1 MRGGKAFEMKREAD
15 QGRSSRGGGKLRR
28 VTAGLVGFIGY
39 ALRRFNADGCFAA
52 SGALGY
58 TALVSLVPLA
68 AIALGSLSVF
78 PIFGQVHDQ
87 ILALVFK
94 NFVPSVGDQAAW
106 WFRAFANS
114 AAQTTA
120 VGVIG
125 IAATGVLLLVTVE
138 DQLNVIWRVT
148 APRPWGQRVLAY
160 WTLITLGPLLIGLS
174 LSLSTYFEIAAHH
187 VGFGQQAFQWIESGW
202 LHGLA
207 RSVPAVLEFVAL
219 TLLYCLI
226 PNCAVRWRDGAL
238 GALVATVAIE
248 ILKVG
253 FTIYIGAMSYYQTVY
268 GTLAAIP
275 IFLLWM
281 YISWMGVLLGA
292 EVAAGL
298 PHWRIDRRLG
308 AAASGGVELALSLA
322 LIAAL
327 ARAQRR
333 GAKPSTQALAAEL
346 GVSTTVVDEHMRP
359 LAAAGFAAHTQEG
372 KWVLAWSPE
381 TATLHE
387 LYAALNLP
395 LADGWLN
402 PGAAPWQ
409 RQVAPAMERIVRA
422 EAAAMQLTIGS
433 LIAETVEDPPARRA
447 FLRAA
452 EKVASE

>member
-1 MRGGKAFEMKREAD
+1 MKREVE
-15 QGRSSRGGGKLRR
+15 QGRPSRNGSKLRR
-28 VTAGLVGFIGY
+28 MAVTAGAFIAY
-39 ALRRFNADGCFAA
+39 VLRRFSADGCFAA

-94 NFVPSVGDQAAW
+94 NFVPSIGDQAAW

-125 IAATGVLLLVTVE
+125 IAATGILLLVTVE

-207 RSVPAVLEFVAL
+207 RAVPAVLEFVAL
-219 TLLYCLI
+219 SLLFCLI

-248 ILKVG
+248 LLKVG

-308 AAASGGVELALSLA
+308 ASASGGVELALSLA

-327 ARAQRR
+327 AQAQRR
-333 GAKPSTQALAAEL
+333 GAKPTTQALAAEL
-346 GVSTTVVDEHMRP
+346 GVSTTVVDEHLRP

-372 KWVLAWSPE
+372 RWVLAWSPE
-381 TATLHE
+381 TATLRE
-387 LYAALNLP
+387 LYAALQLP
-395 LADGWLN
+395 LADAWLN

-433 LIAETVEDPPARRA
+433 LIAETVEVAPARRGRW
-447 FLRAA
+447 RAA
-452 EKVASE
+452 ETVASE

>member
-1 MRGGKAFEMKREAD
+1 MKREAE
-15 QGRSSRGGGKLRR
+15 QGRSSRRGGKLRR
-28 VTAGLVGFIGY
+28 MMATLAAFVAY

-238 GALVATVAIE
+238 GSLIATVAIE
-248 ILKVG
+248 LLKVG
-253 FTIYIGAMSYYQTVY
+253 FTIYIGAMSYYRTVY

-292 EVAAGL
+292 EIAAGL

-308 AAASGGVELALSLA
+308 TTAVGGVELALSLA
-322 LIAAL
+322 LIGAL

-346 GVSTTVVDEHMRP
+346 GVPTTVVDEHMRP

-387 LYAALNLP
+387 LYAALHLP

-422 EAAAMQLTIGS
+422 EAAAMQMTIGS
-433 LIAETVEDPPARRA
+433 LIAETVEVAPARPG
-447 FLRAA
+447 FWRAA
-452 EKVASE
+452 EKVVSE

>member
-1 MRGGKAFEMKREAD
+1 MRREAG
-15 QGRSSRGGGKLRR
+15 QGRSSERGGGLRR
-28 VTAGLVGFIGY
+28 MIATLAAFIVY

-78 PIFGQVHDQ
+78 PIFGKVHDQ

-207 RSVPAVLEFVAL
+207 RAVPAVLEFVTL

-238 GALVATVAIE
+238 GALIATAAIE

-298 PHWRIDRRLG
+298 PHWRIDQRLG
-308 AAASGGVELALSLA
+308 AVSVGGIELALSLA

-327 ARAQRR
+327 ALAQRR

-346 GVSTTVVDEHMRP
+346 GAPTTVVDEHLRP
-359 LAAAGFAAHTQEG
+359 LAAAGFVAHTQEG
-372 KWVLAWSPE
+372 AWVLAWSPE

-387 LYAALNLP
+387 LYAALHLP
-395 LADGWLN
+395 LAGSWLN

-422 EAAAMQLTIGS
+422 EAAALQMTIAS
-433 LIAETVEDPPARRA
+433 LIVETDEGAPARRGIRRAAETVVS
-447 FLRAA
+447 
-452 EKVASE
+452 K